1 MLDELDRQ
9 IVSALQVDGRAAF
22 SQVAEVLGS
31 SDQTVARR
39 YRRLRNEEAVQVV
52 GSVDRWRAGVTSWYL
67 RIQCVPDAALPIAE
81 ALARRPD
88 TAWVRLGSGGTEI
101 SCATRSETKAEAD
114 ALLLHKLHRTP
125 RIVGISAHYL
135 IHMYYGGRGQSLL
148 AKSGV
153 LRPDQVQAM
162 TPTWTTTEPSGEPL
176 PTMDGGDRA
185 MLAVLSRDGRAGY
198 PELASA
204 TGWSETTVRRRL
216 TELRRSGVVY
226 FDVDVPAPA
235 LGLAVEALLWLSVAP
250 QGMVEAA
257 ETLASHPEV
266 PFVAAT
272 TGSSNLVASL
282 VCKDV
287 GALYEYLTTK
297 VAAIPA
303 IQHIETNPIVRT
315 LKREGSLL

>member
-9 IVSALQVDGRAAF
+9 IVHALQVDGRVAF
-22 SQVAEVLGS
+22 SRVAEVLDV
-31 SDQTVARR
+31 SDQTIARR
-39 YRRLRNEEAVQVV
+39 YRRLRNDEAVRVIGLIDTWRL
-52 GSVDRWRAGVTSWYL
+52 GSTNWYL
-67 RIQCVPDAALPIAE
+67 RIQCVPDAALTIAD

-101 SCATRSETKAEAD
+101 SCATRPRTKAETD

-125 RIVGISAHYL
+125 RIVGISAHCL
-135 IHMYYGGRGQSLL
+135 IHMYHGGAQSLL

-153 LRPDQVQAM
+153 LRPDQVEAL
-162 TPTWTTTEPSGEPL
+162 TPRWRNDRTDEAL
-176 PTMDGGDRA
+176 PAIDAGDRA
-185 MLAVLSRDGRAGY
+185 MLTVLARDGRAGY
-198 PELASA
+198 PELAGA

-216 TELRRSGVVY
+216 TELRRSGVVF

-235 LGLAVEALLWLSVAP
+235 LGMEIEAMMWLSVAP
-250 QGMVEAA
+250 HGMVGAA
-257 ETLASHPEV
+257 ETLAGHPEV

-272 TGSSNLVASL
+272 TGPNNIVASV

-287 GALYEYLTTK
+287 GALYEYLTTR

-303 IQHIETNPIVRT
+303 IQHVETNPIVRT
-315 LKREGSLL
+315 IKREGALL

>member
-9 IVSALQVDGRAAF
+9 IVHALQVDGRVAF
-22 SQVAEVLGS
+22 SRVAEVLGV

-39 YRRLRNEEAVQVV
+39 YRRLRNEEAVRVV
-52 GSVDRWRAGVTSWYL
+52 GSIDRWRTGITSWYL
-67 RIQCVPDAALPIAE
+67 RIQCVPDAAGPIAE

-125 RIVGISAHYL
+125 RIVGISAHCL
-135 IHMYYGGRGQSLL
+135 IHMYYGGDGKSFL

-153 LRPDQVQAM
+153 LTPDQVEAL
-162 TPTWTTTEPSGEPL
+162 TPSWQRGSTDDPV
-176 PTMDGGDRA
+176 PTMDGVDRA
-185 MLAVLSRDGRAGY
+185 MLTVLARDGRAGY
-198 PELASA
+198 PEMAGA

-216 TELRRSGVVY
+216 TELRRSGVVF

-235 LGLAVEALLWLSVAP
+235 LGMEIEALLWLSVAP

-282 VCKDV
+282 VCKNV

-303 IQHIETNPIVRT
+303 IQHVETNPIVRT
-315 LKREGSLL
+315 IKREGSLL